1 MCEIFSKQ
9 PIEAYSSQTRSV
21 RLSGHATSIRLEG
34 AYWKILEELA
44 RKQDMSLGR
53 FLSLMYDEV
62 LELTNDEESISSNF
76 TSLLRCACLTYSSQ
90 IKEDEVSSTTHFK
103 VKQCVNS

>member
-34 AYWKILEELA
+34 AYWKILEEMA

-76 TSLLRCACLTYSSQ
+76 TSLLRCACLTYSSKV
-90 IKEDEVSSTTHFK
+90 KEDEMSSTPHFK